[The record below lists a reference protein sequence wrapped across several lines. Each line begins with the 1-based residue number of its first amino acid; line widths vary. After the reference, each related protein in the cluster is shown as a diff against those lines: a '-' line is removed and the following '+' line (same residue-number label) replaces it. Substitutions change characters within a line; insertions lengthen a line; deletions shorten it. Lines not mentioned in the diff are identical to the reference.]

1 MQPPVLAETLFHLDF
16 RFLQHKETEAP
27 NVPPIQETVM
37 KKSELIDAVAAL
49 RDTTKADAATIVDMF
64 FDPAEG
70 LISKSLKAGEEM
82 KISGFGIFS
91 VAHRAARKGVNPKK
105 PTEKIDIPASKT
117 PRFRA
122 GRTLREALQ

>member
-1 MQPPVLAETLFHLDF
+1 MPPT
-16 RFLQHKETEAP
+16 
-27 NVPPIQETVM
+27 QEIEM
-37 KKSELIDAVAAL
+37 KKSELIEAVAAF
-49 RDTTKADAATIVDMF
+49 RNTTKVDAAAIVDMF

-70 LISKSLKAGEEM
+70 LIAKSLKAGDEM
-82 KISGFGIFS
+82 KISGFGIFGIT
-91 VAHRAARKGVNPKK
+91 HRAARKGVNPKK